1 MIRGLFIS
9 IEGPDGAG
17 KTTQLGYIK
26 QFFEERNVELIMTRE
41 PGGTPIGESLREILL
56 DKNNSEMSAITEM
69 LIYAASR
76 AQHVAQLI
84 RPAINRGAVVIC
96 DRYMDSSIAYQG
108 YGRGLGDMVE
118 EVNLHAID
126 GLQPDLTIFLDL
138 DPSVG
143 KERILSD
150 RKDCDRL
157 EQEKL
162 DFHYRVYEG
171 YKAVAKSYPKRVH
184 SIDASRTIEEV
195 RQEIYTELEEVCLER
210 GI

>member
-1 MIRGLFIS
+1 MRRGLFLS

-26 QFFEERNVELIMTRE
+26 QFFEERNIELVMTRE

-138 DPSVG
+138 DPAVG

-150 RKDCDRL
+150 RNECDRI

-171 YKAVAKSYPKRVH
+171 YKAVAKSYPKRVY

-195 RQEIYTELEEVCLER
+195 RQDIHTKLEEICLER

>member
-1 MIRGLFIS
+1 MRRGLFLS

-26 QFFEERNVELIMTRE
+26 QFFEERNIELVMTRE

-138 DPSVG
+138 DPAVG

-150 RKDCDRL
+150 RNECDRL

-171 YKAVAKSYPKRVH
+171 YKAVAKSYPKRVY

-195 RQEIYTELEEVCLER
+195 RQDIHTKLEEICLER

>member
-1 MIRGLFIS
+1 
-9 IEGPDGAG
+9 
-17 KTTQLGYIK
+17 
-26 QFFEERNVELIMTRE
+26 
-41 PGGTPIGESLREILL
+41 
-56 DKNNSEMSAITEM
+56 
-69 LIYAASR
+69 
-76 AQHVAQLI
+76 
-84 RPAINRGAVVIC
+84 
-96 DRYMDSSIAYQG
+96 MDSSIAYQG

-138 DPSVG
+138 DPAVG

-150 RKDCDRL
+150 RNECDRL

-171 YKAVAKSYPKRVH
+171 YKAVAKSYPKRVY

-195 RQEIYTELEEVCLER
+195 RQDIHTKIEEICLER
-210 GI
+210 VN